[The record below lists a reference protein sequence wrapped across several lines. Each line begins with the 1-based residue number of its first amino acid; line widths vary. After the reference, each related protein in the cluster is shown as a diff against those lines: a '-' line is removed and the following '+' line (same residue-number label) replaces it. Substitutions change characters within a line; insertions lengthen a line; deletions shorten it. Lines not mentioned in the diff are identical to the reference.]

1 MKKIILTRNL
11 LILIIIFSLLFCF
24 FGKVYGEITATGSTL
39 IAQNNNSQNNN
50 SQNNNLQNSN
60 QQNSN
65 SQNNN
70 SVNST
75 QNASNETGNATVK
88 PMSLDEQ
95 KKQVQEQITNANE
108 QLQYVQGEIS
118 NKVIDIQKMQD
129 KIAEYQA
136 EYDTVQSQYEDLQK
150 QVSDTEN
157 ELNTAQ
163 MEYNKKYNILKDKL
177 VVLYKQGT
185 NSYLDILLGS
195 GNIVDFISNYFMVE
209 TLVKHDM
216 DSMNKVEEQKKQVEK
231 KANEL
236 NEQKAKMKFAKN
248 NAEKQ
253 SVMLTNTKTI
263 LESEKSS
270 LDDSEVQILAKID
283 SYKKQQEE
291 INSLINKSIINSSYG
306 LTYTG
311 GVMLWPTLTSSYITS
326 PFGSRLHPIQ
336 GIVKNHDGI
345 DIGGATGNPIYAAA
359 DGVIIYYSWMS
370 GYGNTVMIDHGTDSE
385 GKKIVTLYGHGNKH
399 LDNLSVGSAVKKGDL
414 IMEMGSTGNSTG
426 PHVHFEVRENGTP
439 VDPKKYLSAS

>member
-11 LILIIIFSLLFCF
+11 LILIIIFFLLLCF
-24 FGKVYGEITATGSTL
+24 FGKVYGEITVAGSTS
-39 IAQNNNSQNNN
+39 IAQNNNSQNSN
-50 SQNNNLQNSN
+50 QQNSN

-65 SQNNN
+65 AQNNN
-70 SVNST
+70 ALGNST
-75 QNASNETGNATVK
+75 QNNSNETENATVK

-95 KKQVQEQITNANE
+95 KKQVQEQISNANE

-195 GNIVDFISNYFMVE
+195 GNIVDFISN
-209 TLVKHDM
+209 DM
-216 DSMNKVEEQKKQVEK
+216 DSINKVEEQKKQVEK

>member
-11 LILIIIFSLLFCF
+11 PILIIIFSLLFCF
-24 FGKVYGEITATGSTL
+24 FGKVYGEITVAGSTS
-39 IAQNNNSQNNN
+39 IAQNNNSQNSN
-50 SQNNNLQNSN
+50 QQNSN

-65 SQNNN
+65 AQNNN
-70 SVNST
+70 ALGNST
-75 QNASNETGNATVK
+75 QNNSNETENATVK

-95 KKQVQEQITNANE
+95 KKQVQEQISNANE

-209 TLVKHDM
+209 
-216 DSMNKVEEQKKQVEK
+216 
-231 KANEL
+231 NE
-236 NEQKAKMKFAKN
+236 
-248 NAEKQ
+248 
-253 SVMLTNTKTI
+253 I
-263 LESEKSS
+263 C
-270 LDDSEVQILAKID
+270 
-283 SYKKQQEE
+283 
-291 INSLINKSIINSSYG
+291 
-306 LTYTG
+306 
-311 GVMLWPTLTSSYITS
+311 
-326 PFGSRLHPIQ
+326 
-336 GIVKNHDGI
+336 
-345 DIGGATGNPIYAAA
+345 
-359 DGVIIYYSWMS
+359 
-370 GYGNTVMIDHGTDSE
+370 
-385 GKKIVTLYGHGNKH
+385 
-399 LDNLSVGSAVKKGDL
+399 
-414 IMEMGSTGNSTG
+414 
-426 PHVHFEVRENGTP
+426 
-439 VDPKKYLSAS
+439 

>member
-24 FGKVYGEITATGSTL
+24 FGKVYGEITVAGSTP
-39 IAQNNNSQNNN
+39 IAQNNNSK
-50 SQNNNLQNSN
+50 NSN

-65 SQNNN
+65 AQNNN
-70 SVNST
+70 ASENST
-75 QNASNETGNATVK
+75 PNNSNETGNVAVK

-95 KKQVQEQITNANE
+95 KKQVQEQISNANE

-216 DSMNKVEEQKKQVEK
+216 DSINKVEEQKKQIEK
-231 KANEL
+231 KANE
-236 NEQKAKMKFAKN
+236 
-248 NAEKQ
+248 
-253 SVMLTNTKTI
+253 
-263 LESEKSS
+263 
-270 LDDSEVQILAKID
+270 
-283 SYKKQQEE
+283 
-291 INSLINKSIINSSYG
+291 
-306 LTYTG
+306 
-311 GVMLWPTLTSSYITS
+311 P
-326 PFGSRLHPIQ
+326 R
-336 GIVKNHDGI
+336 
-345 DIGGATGNPIYAAA
+345 
-359 DGVIIYYSWMS
+359 
-370 GYGNTVMIDHGTDSE
+370 
-385 GKKIVTLYGHGNKH
+385 
-399 LDNLSVGSAVKKGDL
+399 
-414 IMEMGSTGNSTG
+414 
-426 PHVHFEVRENGTP
+426 
-439 VDPKKYLSAS
+439 

>member
-1 MKKIILTRNL
+1 MNKLTLIKKL
-11 LILIIIFSLLFCF
+11 LILIFIVSLLNSFVSF
-24 FGKVYGEITATGSTL
+24 SFAENDSNIVNR
-39 IAQNNNSQNNN
+39 QNNYSQN
-50 SQNNNLQNSN
+50 
-60 QQNSN
+60 
-65 SQNNN
+65 
-70 SVNST
+70 T
-75 QNASNETGNATVK
+75 SNETENTTAK
-88 PMSLDEQ
+88 PMTLDEQ
-95 KKQVQEQITNANE
+95 KNQVQEQISNANE

-118 NKVIDIQKMQD
+118 NKVIEIQKMQD

-150 QVSDTEN
+150 QVNDTEN
-157 ELNTAQ
+157 ELNAAQ
-163 MEYNKKYNILKDKL
+163 MEYNKKYKILKDKL
-177 VVLYKQGT
+177 VVLYKQGS

-195 GNIVDFISNYFMVE
+195 GNIVDFISNYFMIE

-216 DSMNKVEEQKKQVEK
+216 ESIDKVEEQKKQVEK

-236 NEQKAKMKFAKN
+236 NEQKAKMKFAKS

-270 LDDSEVQILAKID
+270 LDDSESQILAKID

-291 INSLINKSIINSSYG
+291 INSLINKSIVNSSYG

-336 GIVKNHDGI
+336 GVVKNHDGI

-399 LDNLSVGSAVKKGDL
+399 LDSLSVGSTVKKGDL